1 MMRGL
6 MMDFNGDREIYDI
19 KDHWMFGPALMAC
32 PVGYYKARN
41 RTVYFPKQSGW
52 YDLYSGEHI
61 AGGQRLV
68 VDAPYERIPVFVRE
82 GSIIPYG
89 PEMQYSDERPAADI
103 TLYVYAGSN
112 GSFQLYE
119 DEGTNYNYEKGKY
132 ATIDI
137 TYDDAA
143 KTLTFGKRQGS
154 FNGMLKERRFH
165 IVYVTADKPR
175 ALDYEPQDVPVVS
188 YKGNQMVVTL

>member
-1 MMRGL
+1 
-6 MMDFNGDREIYDI
+6 
-19 KDHWMFGPALMAC
+19 
-32 PVGYYKARN
+32 
-41 RTVYFPKQSGW
+41 
-52 YDLYSGEHI
+52 
-61 AGGQRLV
+61 
-68 VDAPYERIPVFVRE
+68 
-82 GSIIPYG
+82 
-89 PEMQYSDERPAADI
+89 MQYSDERPAADI

-112 GSFQLYE
+112 GFFQLYE

-154 FNGMLKERRFH
+154 FNGMLKERRFR

-175 ALDYEPQDVPVVS
+175 ALDYEPQGVPVVS
-188 YKGNQMVVTL
+188 YKGNQVVVTL

>member
-1 MMRGL
+1 
-6 MMDFNGDREIYDI
+6 
-19 KDHWMFGPALMAC
+19 
-32 PVGYYKARN
+32 
-41 RTVYFPKQSGW
+41 
-52 YDLYSGEHI
+52 
-61 AGGQRLV
+61 
-68 VDAPYERIPVFVRE
+68 
-82 GSIIPYG
+82 
-89 PEMQYSDERPAADI
+89 MQYSDERPADDI

>member
-1 MMRGL
+1 
-6 MMDFNGDREIYDI
+6 
-19 KDHWMFGPALMAC
+19 
-32 PVGYYKARN
+32 
-41 RTVYFPKQSGW
+41 
-52 YDLYSGEHI
+52 
-61 AGGQRLV
+61 
-68 VDAPYERIPVFVRE
+68 
-82 GSIIPYG
+82 
-89 PEMQYSDERPAADI
+89 MQYSDERPADDI

-154 FNGMLKERRFH
+154 FNGMLKERRFR
-165 IVYVTADKPR
+165 IVYVTADKPC

-188 YKGNQMVVTL
+188 YKGNQVVVTL